1 MLVCWFGWWHSD
13 VRFGHWTQ
21 QTLCMPLNF
30 EPRMRDRVYICL
42 SLPVFVCVFFSF
54 FVFTFLPQQILN
66 MASKQIRKPSGKIFS
81 FQLGFSV
88 TVYTL
93 LLHVCFCVP
102 VFYLFYAAL
111 ARHSSACCFSRK
123 NVVVFGRYVFLW
135 INVLCRPRNS
145 DRKWTSHSAWR
156 SNICNNTLSWCYEC
170 GNKNACVRMGIV
182 HNTVDFV
189 LRNSSAVAPFYLF
202 CLILSQPQY
211 PSHVSDCTE
220 FKMNKQGIVIF
231 HNSERFFSYWLM
243 VSTETW
249 NGFCLLIGLNGYGT
263 NCNERRSS
271 ILVAAAITAKNSVW
285 KLWNIRTENFY
296 SCKNRIKR
304 SRVELVMRIKFIP
317 I

>member
-1 MLVCWFGWWHSD
+1 MAKYSLFNLD
-13 VRFGHWTQ
+13 F
-21 QTLCMPLNF
+21 LC
-30 EPRMRDRVYICL
+30 
-42 SLPVFVCVFFSF
+42 
-54 FVFTFLPQQILN
+54 
-66 MASKQIRKPSGKIFS
+66 
-81 FQLGFSV
+81 

-102 VFYLFYAAL
+102 VFYLFFAAL

-249 NGFCLLIGLNGYGT
+249 NGFCLLIGLNEYGT

-296 SCKNRIKR
+296 SWAGDANIIYTDLIVTLRANFIFIKYR
-304 SRVELVMRIKFIP
+304 SNWCHHVNWVKTCANNVRVWSAGCAWYCFNALIVLRKYDFSDKIGWD
-317 I
+317 